1 MTTSENSELSAL
13 IKRSAK
19 SFLFFFVVS
28 AMAMVVTS
36 FFAALLSLFGLDYWA
51 RLERVVGLGSPG
63 ALYVL
68 ASTWMVLAALYF
80 SFPEWVQSLFQFAT
94 NTFVDLWFSV
104 LGALAGAAFVFS
116 VVLRDLTGL
125 IWALIFVAFSYALIV
140 GAHRWLNPKDF
151 TFVQRLGLSALILL
165 LIPVFLVLA

>member
-36 FFAALLSLFGLDYWA
+36 AFAALLSLWA

-104 LGALAGAAFVFS
+104 IGALAGAAFVFS

-151 TFVQRLGLSALILL
+151 TFAQRLGLSALILL